1 MQMKAYAY
9 VVGPQDG
16 PGAGLL
22 DMARTLGFSGV
33 APFTTLAQAEQQA
46 QSTPICYFLFATT
59 DNIGGLRN
67 VADTIRFSSTRR
79 LRFSPLIYF
88 AETAS
93 VEDITACLNMGFDD
107 IITMPFSRQRVQERI
122 QRQIGQTL
130 VYYETASYFGPDR
143 RGRVAAPARTVE
155 NRAGGQFRRIEI
167 VRNMLSGTNVLRD
180 DLFSA
185 APGAATNT
193 QAVHL

>member
-1 MQMKAYAY
+1 MKAYAY

-22 DMARTLGFSGV
+22 DMARTLGFSGCS
-33 APFTTLAQAEQQA
+33 PFSTLAQAEQQS
-46 QSTPICYFLFATT
+46 QSTPICYFLFAAT
-59 DNIGGLRN
+59 DNIGGLRS
-67 VADTIRFSSTRR
+67 VADTIRFSATRR

-107 IITMPFSRQRVQERI
+107 IITMPFSRQRVLDRV
-122 QRQIGQTL
+122 QRQVGHPL

-143 RGRVAAPARTVE
+143 RGRVAAPPRHVE

-167 VRNMLSGTNVLRD
+167 IRNPISGTNVLRD

-185 APGAATNT
+185 APDAAANT
-193 QAVHL
+193 QTVHL